1 MSEYIRYRTHLA
13 LEKGTPAGRPAAK
26 AQVQVVEL
34 LQCRGARWFASSLR
48 FGRLSFDQ
56 TTTTLRIN
64 SRGRACRQAAG
75 RSTLILSLRMMEKY
89 FNPQSKKL
97 CRTALSSRIAA
108 ISRPGWNLTRH
119 TITYLAPCRDDTDL
133 NEQTGECPLHRP
145 GAGRF
150 QCSELESLIGV
161 PCEKMD
167 PQVIDFR
174 PFT

>member
-1 MSEYIRYRTHLA
+1 MPRGQLVRIIVTIWPPELRSSRYGI
-13 LEKGTPAGRPAAK
+13 ENKQKGT
-26 AQVQVVEL
+26 
-34 LQCRGARWFASSLR
+34 CAS
-48 FGRLSFDQ
+48 
-56 TTTTLRIN
+56 
-64 SRGRACRQAAG
+64 RQAAG
-75 RSTLILSLRMMEKY
+75 RSTLVLSPGMMEKY